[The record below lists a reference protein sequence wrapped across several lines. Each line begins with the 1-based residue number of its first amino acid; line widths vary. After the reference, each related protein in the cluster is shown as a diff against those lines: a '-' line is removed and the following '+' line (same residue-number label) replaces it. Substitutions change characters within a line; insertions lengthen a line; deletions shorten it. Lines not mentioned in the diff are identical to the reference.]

1 MNRHFYKICCARQL
15 DNGVRQSV
23 QFTMT
28 QISDSVERAEYAVRR
43 QLCEQY
49 FEWEVFVWEIDFYSW
64 SAIRERENEWQ
75 RKLVRMRTT
84 DGVFQ

>member
-1 MNRHFYKICCARQL
+1 MNRYFYKICCARQL

-28 QISDSVERAEYAVRR
+28 QISDSQERAEFAVRR

-49 FEWEVFVWEIDFYSW
+49 FDWEVWVWEIDLLTW
-64 SAIRERENEWQ
+64 AAIKERENGWAL
-75 RKLVRMRTT
+75 KLVRMKT
-84 DGVFQ
+84 VKEFV

>member
-1 MNRHFYKICCARQL
+1 MNRYFYKICCARQL

-28 QISDSVERAEYAVRR
+28 QISDSQERAEYAVRV

-49 FEWEVFVWEIDFYSW
+49 FDWEVWVWEIDFLTW
-64 SAIRERENEWQ
+64 AAIKERENGWAL
-75 RKLVRMRTT
+75 KLARMRT
-84 DGVFQ
+84 VKEFA